1 MLSAAENPPPCRRIG
16 ELEAL
21 ASELVAILNTPWW
34 PEPPDRYP
42 GRLPDKAD
50 VLVVG
55 GGIAGTSLLLHLQ
68 QRRIDAVLVERGHLA
83 SGASGRNAGFLL
95 AGVAASYAEAVRT
108 YGREKARQVWEIT
121 NENHDRMVEAARG
134 QEVGHRRLGS
144 ATLASGDEERQQLVE
159 SEQLLHEDGFKAS
172 WDGRRLVHPR
182 DGEINPSLMVATL
195 ARQAAEGAIREGV
208 EVTELRARRND
219 VEVRA
224 GEDICV
230 AGVVILATNAYTSLL
245 VPSVKIRPTRAQ
257 MLAAEPPTGTVS
269 DVPTYSHFG
278 YRYWRQ
284 LPSGEFLI
292 GGWRDTS
299 MESELTTDAEPT
311 DDIQHHIDEALP
323 GLGVTTHVT
332 HRWAGIMGF
341 TESGLPVAGPLQG
354 MPNVYICAGFNGHG
368 MGFAFM
374 TAKQVAESI

>member
-1 MLSAAENPPPCRRIG
+1 MA
-16 ELEAL
+16 
-21 ASELVAILNTPWW
+21 VLNTPWW

-50 VLVVG
+50 VLVIG
-55 GGIAGTSLLLHLQ
+55 GGIAGTSLLLHLEK
-68 QRRIDAVLVERGHLA
+68 RRIDAVLVERGHLA

-95 AGVAASYAEAVRT
+95 AGVAANYAEAVRT

-144 ATLASGDEERQQLVE
+144 ATLPSGEEEREQLIE
-159 SEQLLHEDGFKAS
+159 SEQLLREDGFQAA

-182 DGEINPSLMVATL
+182 DGEINPSLMVAAL
-195 ARQAAEGAIREGV
+195 ARQAREGAIREGV
-208 EVTELRARRND
+208 EITELRARRDD

-224 GEDICV
+224 GEDTCV

-245 VPSVKIRPTRAQ
+245 VPSVRIQPTRAQ
-257 MLAAEPPTGTVS
+257 MLAAEPTAGTVS
-269 DVPTYSHFG
+269 DMPTYSHFG

-284 LPSGEFLI
+284 LPGGEFLI

-299 MESELTTDAEPT
+299 MESELTTDAQPT

-323 GLGVTTHVT
+323 ALGVTTPVT
-332 HRWAGIMGF
+332 NRWAGIMGF
-341 TESGLPVAGPLQG
+341 TESGLPLAGPLEG

-374 TAKQVAESI
+374 TARQVAESI